1 MSGQLRLR
9 VRYKKYAM
17 PWFDYLTVSKVEMES
32 ILEGSGWA
40 VNRYIDSDTSY
51 YMAIID
57 KKKP

>member
-1 MSGQLRLR
+1 
-9 VRYKKYAM
+9 
-17 PWFDYLTVSKVEMES
+17 MES
-32 ILEGSGWA
+32 ILEGSGWV